1 MAGVIDPDYQGK
13 FGLLHNGGKEE
24 YIWNTRDHLGCLLV
38 CHAASSDFQIIAS
51 EPGQL

>member
-13 FGLLHNGGKEE
+13 FELLHSGDKEE
-24 YIWNTRDHLGCLLV
+24 YVWNTRDHLGCLLV
-38 CHAASSDFQIIAS
+38 YHAAFSDSQIIAS